1 MSGVFEHY
9 QVQKYAKKWVKML
22 SSVIEYSQNKNH
34 VEVVRN
40 TKTAVVKINILNIV
54 KIEF

>member
-1 MSGVFEHY
+1 MTF
-9 QVQKYAKKWVKML
+9 A
-22 SSVIEYSQNKNH
+22 H

-40 TKTAVVKINILNIV
+40 IKTAVVKTSNIKGYNPQTNILNIV